1 MLAQATCRRS
11 TSDSVAVLAEEVSPS
26 EEAGARLPARLA
38 QLARARF
45 EFPRRGQFTDGNRI
59 GLLSTGEEYFPRLL
73 AAIESAQRSIHL
85 EAYLYEDDSI
95 GRKVTQALVRAAGGG
110 VQVRL
115 IIDGFGGGDHIRR
128 LARELQPL
136 GVQIRIYRPERWW
149 RLHRRLFRRLHR
161 KIAVIDQTRA
171 FVGGI
176 NVIEEP
182 PDEKGPRLDFAVEC
196 EGPIVSAIT
205 LSAERLWWTLSL
217 PRLSEPA
224 VPFPRRFGLRTQ
236 QPIRGGVR
244 AALLLRDNLLHRRTI
259 ERAYTEALTAARRD
273 VLIACAYFIPGR
285 RFRAALL
292 AAARRGVRVRL
303 LLQGRVEH
311 VVQYYAQHALYGQLL
326 AGGVQINLYTRSFLH
341 AKAAVID
348 DDWATVGSS
357 NLDPYSLLMAREANV
372 LVRDATFTTQLRAR
386 LEQAISAESTQFGPE
401 DLVRRSWPSRVFD
414 WIAFGFTRVAIAIIA
429 QDRHY

>member
-1 MLAQATCRRS
+1 MSRIDTFDEPPARDAP
-11 TSDSVAVLAEEVSPS
+11 VSEDVS
-26 EEAGARLPARLA
+26 ARLPARIA
-38 QLARARF
+38 RLARARL

-59 GLLSTGEEYFPRLL
+59 RLLSTGEEYFPRVLT
-73 AAIESAQRSIHL
+73 AIELAQRSVHL
-85 EAYLYEDDSI
+85 EAYLYEDDAI
-95 GRKVTQALVRAAGGG
+95 GRRVTDALVRAAARG

-115 IIDGFGGGDHIRR
+115 IIDGFGGGEHIRR

-136 GVQIRIYRPERWW
+136 GVQILIYRPERWW
-149 RLHRRLFRRLHR
+149 RLQRRLFRRLHR
-161 KIAVIDQTRA
+161 KIAVIDQRLA

-176 NVIEEP
+176 NVIAEP
-182 PDEKGPRLDFAVEC
+182 VDEPGPRLDFAVEC

-205 LSAERLWWTLSL
+205 LTCERLWWTLSL

-236 QPIRGGVR
+236 QPIQGGVR

-259 ERAYTEALTAARRD
+259 ERAYMEALAAARRE

-292 AAARRGVRVRL
+292 DAARRGVRVRL
-303 LLQGRVEH
+303 LLQGRLEH
-311 VVQYYAQHALYGQLL
+311 LVQFYAQHALYGQLL
-326 AGGVQINLYTRSFLH
+326 ASGIEINLYTRSFLH

-348 DDWATVGSS
+348 EDWATVGSS

-372 LVRDATFTTQLRAR
+372 LVRDAEFTSQLRAR
-386 LEQAISAESTQFGPE
+386 LEQAIAAESTRFGPE
-401 DLVRRSWPSRVFD
+401 DLLRRSWPTRVFD
-414 WIAFGFTRVAIAIIA
+414 WIAFGFTRVAIAVIA
-429 QDRHY
+429 RDRHY

>member
-1 MLAQATCRRS
+1 L
-11 TSDSVAVLAEEVSPS
+11 VAVIAEDASPS
-26 EEAGARLPARLA
+26 KEPGTRLPARLA
-38 QLARARF
+38 RLARARF

-59 GLLSTGEEYFPRLL
+59 RLLSTGEEYFPQLL

-95 GRKVTQALVRAAGGG
+95 GRKVTEALVRAAGRG

-115 IIDGFGGGDHIRR
+115 IIDGFGGGEHIRR

-149 RLHRRLFRRLHR
+149 RLQRRLFRRLHR

-182 PDEKGPRLDFAVEC
+182 PDEKGPRLDFVVEC

-224 VPFPRRFGLRTQ
+224 VPFPRSFGLRTQ

-259 ERAYTEALTAARRD
+259 ERAYTEALAAAQRD

-285 RFRAALL
+285 RFRATLL
-292 AAARRGVRVRL
+292 EAARRGVRVRL

-311 VVQYYAQHALYGQLL
+311 LVQFYAQHALYGQLL
-326 AGGVQINLYTRSFLH
+326 AGGVQINQYTRSFLH

-372 LVRDATFTTQLRAR
+372 LVRDAAFTSELRAR
-386 LEQAISAESTQFGPE
+386 MEQAIATESTQFGPE
-401 DLVRRSWPSRVFD
+401 DLVRRSWPTRVFD